1 MSDEA
6 ARRLWLMP
14 PASGVMDDLD
24 LSLLDPFDEDERQVL
39 LLAEHPELWC
49 AIEDDLDEIVLEGR
63 LMSPRL
69 HLTLHEVVANQ
80 IWQDDPPEMWS
91 TAQRLTDAGHDR
103 HTVLHMLGSVVSVD
117 IYNAMTGKATF
128 DLDRTRR
135 ELAALPG
142 SWQALGQPPPV
153 NRAAR
158 RAQARR
164 RPR

>member
-1 MSDEA
+1 M
-6 ARRLWLMP
+6 
-14 PASGVMDDLD
+14 
-24 LSLLDPFDEDERQVL
+24 L
-39 LLAEHPELWC
+39 LLSEHPELWD
-49 AIEDDLDEIVLEGR
+49 AIEDDLDEIVLEGHV
-63 LMSPRL
+63 MSPRL

-80 IWQDDPPEMWS
+80 LWHDDPPEMWT

-103 HTVLHMLGSVVSVD
+103 HTVLHMLGSVVSGD
-117 IYNAMTGKATF
+117 IYNAMTGTATF

-142 SWQALGQPPPV
+142 SWQAQGQPRPV
-153 NRAAR
+153 NRAAQ